1 MRIPKNLFPT
11 LALMIAGLSLAGAA
25 AAVEVP
31 IEKSAEVKAL
41 PAAVLKTVMAEG
53 VGATVR
59 GVGTEK
65 GADSILVYEVE
76 MRIKGL
82 TKDIVVGQDGTL
94 LVNEQQM
101 TMASLPAPVRATIV
115 KTAGKRR
122 IIIVES
128 VTKLGKLEYYEA
140 HVGSTRTPVE
150 VMVRPDGTL
159 LPPE

>member
-1 MRIPKNLFPT
+1 MRTPKSLFTT

-53 VGATVR
+53 VGALVR

-65 GADSILVYEVE
+65 GADSVMVYEVE

-82 TKDIVVGQDGTL
+82 TKDIVVGADGTL
-94 LVNEQQM
+94 LVNEQQV
-101 TMASLPAPVRATIV
+101 TMASLPPAVRATIV
-115 KTAGKRR
+115 RSVGKRK
-122 IIIVES
+122 ILMVES

-140 HVGSTRTPVE
+140 HVGSMRTPTE